1 MIKVEYKGEEKI
13 FFVEEVL
20 FMVFNKMKEIVEVY
34 FGKVC
39 ISYIYFINEF
49 EFFIFE
55 KFILKFKNGC
65 IFIFWIDSLYRMVIF
80 FIIFFILI

>member
-39 ISYIYFINEF
+39 ISYIYFINKF
-49 EFFIFE
+49 EFLFL
-55 KFILKFKNGC
+55 KIL
-65 IFIFWIDSLYRMVIF
+65 FWNLKMGVFLF
-80 FIIFFILI
+80 FG

>member
-39 ISYIYFINEF
+39 ISYIY
-49 EFFIFE
+49 
-55 KFILKFKNGC
+55 K
-65 IFIFWIDSLYRMVIF
+65 
-80 FIIFFILI
+80 

>member
-39 ISYIYFINEF
+39 ILYIYFINKLGVF
-49 EFFIFE
+49 LFF
-55 KFILKFKNGC
+55 G
-65 IFIFWIDSLYRMVIF
+65 
-80 FIIFFILI
+80 

>member
-39 ISYIYFINEF
+39 ILYIYFINKF
-49 EFFIFE
+49 EFFYF
-55 KFILKFKNGC
+55 
-65 IFIFWIDSLYRMVIF
+65 
-80 FIIFFILI
+80 